1 MFIDFATIVTVIGWG
16 VVVFG
21 IVLFWRWLA
30 SHGVV
35 LLPGFVVF
43 KGPCAPQTL
52 AASSAIPPLARRLV
66 GPSREQGRRAS
77 GLRP

>member
-43 KGPCAPQTL
+43 KGPW
-52 AASSAIPPLARRLV
+52 RR
-66 GPSREQGRRAS
+66 RR
-77 GLRP
+77 